1 MTFCFKKNLRKLGLA
16 SLMFGGFSGVMSFVE
31 TRAEEFVTSEEAA
44 INFSKLREKISE
56 IALESVDSKKSVQSR
71 LSEVVTELEKALR
84 EFLNERVE
92 AISSS
97 YEIFEGESISTRKT
111 GILLLEKMDII
122 SFDELNVRFLDER
135 HEMILDLIDH
145 FDKIESSDQRLFF
158 NEVVDQMAQDI
169 AIEIKVDKD
178 IHALIENQI
187 QKQLPQFDENGE
199 ESINVMIDED
209 MIRSLGPEFD
219 KSFEQAWVRANV
231 IQLLFIQMAKEMW
244 PGLPTEVL
252 AAREIAVATRSK
264 EIWNR
269 LDFFQTLYDYQR
281 LEMPYQRE
289 EIEGVFES
297 FRLF

>member
-1 MTFCFKKNLRKLGLA
+1 
-16 SLMFGGFSGVMSFVE
+16 
-31 TRAEEFVTSEEAA
+31 
-44 INFSKLREKISE
+44 
-56 IALESVDSKKSVQSR
+56 
-71 LSEVVTELEKALR
+71 
-84 EFLNERVE
+84 
-92 AISSS
+92 
-97 YEIFEGESISTRKT
+97 
-111 GILLLEKMDII
+111 MDII

-297 FRLF
+297 FR

>member
-1 MTFCFKKNLRKLGLA
+1 MTFCFKKPLRKLGLA
-16 SLMFGGFSGVMSFVE
+16 SLMFGGFFSGLTSFVE

-56 IALESVDSKKSVQSR
+56 IAPESTDSRRSVQSR

-92 AISSS
+92 EIVSS
-97 YEIFEGESISTRKT
+97 YEIFEGENFSTKKT
-111 GILLLEKMDII
+111 GILLLEKMDIL

-135 HEMILDLIDH
+135 HEMISDLIDH
-145 FDKIESSDQRLFF
+145 FDKIEAADYSLFF
-158 NEVVDQMAQDI
+158 NEVIDQMAKDI
-169 AIEIKVDKD
+169 IIEIKVDND

-187 QKQLPQFDENGE
+187 QKQMPQFDEDGE
-199 ESINVMIDED
+199 ESINVMIDEA
-209 MIRSLGPEFD
+209 MIRSLGPEFN
-219 KSFEQAWVRANV
+219 KAFEEAWVGANV

-244 PGLPTEVL
+244 PGLPAEIL
-252 AAREIAVATRSK
+252 AAREIAVAARSK

-281 LEMPYQRE
+281 LEMPYQRK
-289 EIEGVFES
+289 EIEEAFDS
-297 FRLF
+297 FR